1 MSTVAVNKIE
11 DLSANQNK
19 GVLQVVSATKTTA
32 FTTTST
38 SLVDVTGLTVDI
50 TPRSADSKFLITHT
64 AQLSNSSAGWH
75 SFTTLIRKVSG
86 GSDVQI
92 AVNTTATGHAN
103 STMFLESVNYH
114 TSGVSVTH
122 LDSPSTTS
130 EITYR
135 VQGYTG
141 GGTFC
146 LNRRGDDASEGA
158 VSNITVMEI
167 QGVI

>member
-19 GVLQVVSATKTTA
+19 GVLQVVSATKTTG
-32 FTTTST
+32 FSTTST
-38 SLVDVTGLTVDI
+38 SLVDIPDLTVDI

-64 AQLSNSSAGWH
+64 AQLSNGSAGWH

-86 GSDVQI
+86 GSDVEI
-92 AVNTTATGHAN
+92 GIKTDGSSIEA

-130 EITYR
+130 EITYK
-135 VQGYTG
+135 VQGFTG

-146 LNRRGDDASEGA
+146 LNRRGDATSEGG